1 MSFLE
6 TGGVT
11 LHVQRLAPAAAVAP
25 VGTVVLVHGLLV
37 DSLASYYLLLAPALR
52 AAGFDLLLYDQ
63 RGHGRSSRPV
73 RGYRLDEFADD
84 LRALLDDEGLT
95 GPVHLVGNS
104 FGGAVTFDFA
114 HHFPHRVASL
124 ALIESEP
131 PTSGW
136 AFRMNRFL
144 RYARTEIE
152 RDATLQGI
160 THRYG
165 AQAARLARTARTF
178 FEDTAL
184 AEEIPLSRVL
194 TASDLRALHCP
205 VLALYGSES
214 DLAKGQR
221 QVAETLRDC
230 HSVMVPDQ
238 GHSLLV
244 EAPAMVL
251 RHLLPWLRDN
261 THPGTLAGD
270 AGPGDGGAAR

>member
-1 MSFLE
+1 MPFLE
-6 TGGVT
+6 TGCVT
-11 LHVQRLAPAAAVAP
+11 LHVQRLAAAATVAP
-25 VGTVVLVHGLLV
+25 AGTVVLVHGLLV

-52 AAGFDLLLYDQ
+52 TAGFDVLLYDQ
-63 RGHGRSSRPV
+63 RGHGRSSRPD

-84 LRALLDDEGLT
+84 LRAVLDDQGLT

-104 FGGAVTFDFA
+104 FGGAVLFDFA

-131 PTSGW
+131 PTPGW
-136 AFRMNRFL
+136 AFRMDRFL
-144 RYARTEIE
+144 RYARAEIE

-160 THRYG
+160 AHRYG

-221 QVAETLRDC
+221 QVAETLREC
-230 HSVMVPDQ
+230 RSVIVPDQ

-244 EAPAMVL
+244 EAPATVL
-251 RHLLPWLRDN
+251 RYLLPWLREN
-261 THPGTLAGD
+261 AHRGSLAGD
-270 AGPGDGGAAR
+270 EGHGDRGGAR